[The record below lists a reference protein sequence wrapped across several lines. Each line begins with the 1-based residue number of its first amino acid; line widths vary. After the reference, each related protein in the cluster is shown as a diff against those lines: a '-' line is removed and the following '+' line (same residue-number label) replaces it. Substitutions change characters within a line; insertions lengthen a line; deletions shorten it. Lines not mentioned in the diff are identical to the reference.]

1 MRIAVISHAYVEPGY
16 SSVLGSMVAY
26 PGVELGLITPDRY
39 SGRFQA
45 SPCQF
50 ENAVVGLRAY
60 TLPIMFGQ
68 RQGAFIYSPTALSR
82 ALADFRPDLILH
94 EQEVY
99 AAGAGQIAAVAAR
112 ESIPLVMFVWENIH
126 RSLLWPRRRL
136 VSYVLERCAGLIV
149 GSAGAAQVH
158 CDWGFKGP
166 VTVIPQMGVPQ
177 LNSAPVFGRRNGNCF
192 RVCFAGRLTPEKGI
206 DCLLRAVA
214 EVRSRGIEMKCD
226 IVGYGA
232 ELRKLVSLRSNLG
245 IDDNVE
251 FTGPVSIEDVR
262 KILAKSDALVLSSRR
277 SKVWEEQ
284 FGRILVEA
292 MAEATVTVGS
302 RTGAIPEVVGSE
314 DLLFDEDDHHELA
327 AILVRLA
334 ANEAELVG
342 QQRRLWH
349 RAGRF
354 YTNQS
359 LTARRFDF
367 LNHVYLAA
375 KSQGKSIG
383 SAGVAVEV

>member
-1 MRIAVISHAYVEPGY
+1 
-16 SSVLGSMVAY
+16 
-26 PGVELGLITPDRY
+26 
-39 SGRFQA
+39 
-45 SPCQF
+45 
-50 ENAVVGLRAY
+50 
-60 TLPIMFGQ
+60 
-68 RQGAFIYSPTALSR
+68 
-82 ALADFRPDLILH
+82 
-94 EQEVY
+94 
-99 AAGAGQIAAVAAR
+99 
-112 ESIPLVMFVWENIH
+112 
-126 RSLLWPRRRL
+126 
-136 VSYVLERCAGLIV
+136 
-149 GSAGAAQVH
+149 
-158 CDWGFKGP
+158 
-166 VTVIPQMGVPQ
+166 
-177 LNSAPVFGRRNGNCF
+177 
-192 RVCFAGRLTPEKGI
+192 
-206 DCLLRAVA
+206 
-214 EVRSRGIEMKCD
+214 MKCD